1 MKAYWKDIFR
11 TIKYGK
17 KRFFCLMLITALGV
31 TMFTGIRAACDDL
44 IYTADAYYDELQ
56 LYDISIAS
64 TMGLTEKDV
73 EALADLEGVET
84 AEGGYEVTAYTEYDH
99 STYETKIR
107 MIGETLNQPYL
118 VQGTLPMAPDEIAVN
133 SRYMKDSGKQIGD
146 VIPLYE
152 VPEEDQDPFLAS
164 TAFTITGVIDDPM
177 DVNQSDGN
185 MSWRST
191 AAVDY
196 VFYLDA
202 SGFDAEIYTY
212 VYLLAEGAKE
222 LQTHS
227 ERYEARIA
235 DLEDQIYE
243 KIRPLR
249 EQERREEIV
258 AEAYE
263 AYTEAESEVLAE
275 LEEARLDLEQ
285 GRADLEEGKR
295 ELAKFKKQLESGK
308 RELEDGEKQLE
319 AGKKQ
324 LTESE
329 QYLNVQMENAWKEI
343 QVGMAQIDSAKTVLA
358 AKEQEVSEGKLQLE
372 QAKNQLTQKETEALG
387 SINQAIAA
395 LEQQLEIAS
404 EEEKE
409 QIQAQIAGL
418 LQQKTQVEA
427 SFAPGWEQLR
437 IQEET
442 LLSGEAQILT
452 AKGELQTQEAALQEG
467 SRTLEAKEREGRVQ
481 IAAAKVEIAE
491 NEQQLNAAK
500 KELADGEAQLHSGE
514 QDLAEGEAELADGES
529 EFLEGKQEAEA
540 ELAEAKAEIA
550 EIEMPEWYIQ
560 TRSSLSGYANVDSDA
575 ASIKGIGTFLAVIFF
590 VVAIL
595 VSLTTIT
602 RMVEEDRGL
611 IGTYKALGFTNRE
624 IRRKAVLFAASACVA
639 GGILGD
645 IGGYVILPKIIIII
659 FHTMY
664 TFPQYLLRFDWL
676 FGLLGIGL
684 FVLGVVCAA
693 IWSCSAILKQMPAI
707 LMRPQTPRSGS
718 RIFLEKLPFI
728 WKRLS
733 FLNKVTARNLFRYKK
748 RLCMTVFGIMG
759 CTALLVCGF
768 GIKNTVTDFMPKQYE
783 HTYEYDML
791 AAVLPEDN
799 EQLLSYVKDPEYI
812 EAYLNMQI
820 ESVKIKNARGREETV
835 QMVVI
840 PTGEDL
846 DPFIHLR
853 LKDDSIIPL
862 AEDGIIVTRNVSEIL
877 EFSAGDAVLIRD
889 LALNEQE
896 VQVSEIVE
904 NYLGNMIY
912 VSQSYYEENFK
923 PMEANGVFIN
933 LFDSCQDPMGYAVEF
948 GKQDGV
954 VSCVSTDS
962 LREDFS
968 SAFAL
973 MNMVVYVV
981 IVLAA
986 GLAFV
991 VLFTLAT
998 TNISERSRELATIK
1012 VLGFYDREVHL
1023 YVNKETLILS
1033 LFGIAAGLPLGVFLT
1048 WGLSVILKLPGI
1060 YFDISIF
1067 PSTYVF
1073 AAVIS
1078 FGFSVIVNQ
1087 ITNKLLDVIDPVE
1100 ALKSVE

>member
-1 MKAYWKDIFR
+1 
-11 TIKYGK
+11 
-17 KRFFCLMLITALGV
+17 
-31 TMFTGIRAACDDL
+31 
-44 IYTADAYYDELQ
+44 
-56 LYDISIAS
+56 
-64 TMGLTEKDV
+64 
-73 EALADLEGVET
+73 
-84 AEGGYEVTAYTEYDH
+84 
-99 STYETKIR
+99 
-107 MIGETLNQPYL
+107 
-118 VQGTLPMAPDEIAVN
+118 
-133 SRYMKDSGKQIGD
+133 
-146 VIPLYE
+146 
-152 VPEEDQDPFLAS
+152 
-164 TAFTITGVIDDPM
+164 
-177 DVNQSDGN
+177 
-185 MSWRST
+185 
-191 AAVDY
+191 
-196 VFYLDA
+196 
-202 SGFDAEIYTY
+202 
-212 VYLLAEGAKE
+212 
-222 LQTHS
+222 
-227 ERYEARIA
+227 
-235 DLEDQIYE
+235 
-243 KIRPLR
+243 
-249 EQERREEIV
+249 
-258 AEAYE
+258 
-263 AYTEAESEVLAE
+263 
-275 LEEARLDLEQ
+275 
-285 GRADLEEGKR
+285 
-295 ELAKFKKQLESGK
+295 
-308 RELEDGEKQLE
+308 
-319 AGKKQ
+319 
-324 LTESE
+324 
-329 QYLNVQMENAWKEI
+329 
-343 QVGMAQIDSAKTVLA
+343 
-358 AKEQEVSEGKLQLE
+358 
-372 QAKNQLTQKETEALG
+372 
-387 SINQAIAA
+387 
-395 LEQQLEIAS
+395 
-404 EEEKE
+404 
-409 QIQAQIAGL
+409 
-418 LQQKTQVEA
+418 
-427 SFAPGWEQLR
+427 
-437 IQEET
+437 
-442 LLSGEAQILT
+442 
-452 AKGELQTQEAALQEG
+452 
-467 SRTLEAKEREGRVQ
+467 
-481 IAAAKVEIAE
+481 
-491 NEQQLNAAK
+491 
-500 KELADGEAQLHSGE
+500 
-514 QDLAEGEAELADGES
+514 
-529 EFLEGKQEAEA
+529 
-540 ELAEAKAEIA
+540 
-550 EIEMPEWYIQ
+550 
-560 TRSSLSGYANVDSDA
+560 
-575 ASIKGIGTFLAVIFF
+575 
-590 VVAIL
+590 
-595 VSLTTIT
+595 
-602 RMVEEDRGL
+602 
-611 IGTYKALGFTNRE
+611 
-624 IRRKAVLFAASACVA
+624 
-639 GGILGD
+639 
-645 IGGYVILPKIIIII
+645 
-659 FHTMY
+659 
-664 TFPQYLLRFDWL
+664 
-676 FGLLGIGL
+676 
-684 FVLGVVCAA
+684 
-693 IWSCSAILKQMPAI
+693 
-707 LMRPQTPRSGS
+707 
-718 RIFLEKLPFI
+718 
-728 WKRLS
+728 
-733 FLNKVTARNLFRYKK
+733 
-748 RLCMTVFGIMG
+748 MTVFGIMG